1 MNDDPLL
8 LLTDHATRIL
18 IDAELRA
25 RQMRCDGTNGA
36 HVLLAIPRTPRTF
49 AKLILDELGI
59 KLEHARTE
67 VERALRADESGAAST
82 DTIALIVENARSHSK
97 NGRFPFV
104 GSEHILLS
112 IFELGEPCVRSA
124 FERLGVALHAAIA
137 CAERLIDEYG

>member
-8 LLTDHATRIL
+8 LLTDHAKRIL
-18 IDAELRA
+18 IDAESRA
-25 RQMRCDGTNGA
+25 RQMQCAGTNGA

-49 AKLILDELGI
+49 AKLILDELGV
-59 KLEHARTE
+59 KLEHARGE
-67 VERALRADESGAAST
+67 VDNTLRADETGTAST
-82 DTIALIVENARSHSK
+82 DTIALIVENARGHAK

-124 FERLGVALHAAIA
+124 FERLGVSLEAAIESA
-137 CAERLIDEYG
+137 QRLINEHG